1 VQTAVLDLMMAVDR
15 ALAADLLHHQVMASV
30 QPPVASAFP
39 QVESSWSDT
48 VTAKHTVSVLT
59 VILLSGS
66 AMMTQLPLAQAQAA
80 VGRRAVHIS

>member
-1 VQTAVLDLMMAVDR
+1 MAVDQ
-15 ALAADLLHHQVMASV
+15 ALAADLQHHQVMASI

-48 VTAKHTVSVLT
+48 VTAKQSVSVLT
-59 VILLSGS
+59 AFLLSGS
-66 AMMTQLPLAQAQAA
+66 AMMTQQLPLAQAQAQALAQAA